1 MLRKKKPA
9 FNTIGQPFGKS
20 GSPKAGGDFIFSV
33 VKGALEEVHPGF
45 TDPYDPEA
53 VSQDLTAFL
62 LKKVDGR
69 DRHLL
74 ETWQSVAAELR
85 LPVHA
90 FNDPS
95 EPEGYYTGG
104 GATIAYRGEVFPS
117 TLSQMPV
124 GIRVNLAYPESKQ
137 CGAMVYLIMHHL
149 MRIWNV
155 PRKRR

>member
-74 ETWQSVAAELR
+74 ETWQSVADVRWETGPREEDRELTR
-85 LPVHA
+85 VPL
-90 FNDPS
+90 DEL
-95 EPEGYYTGG
+95 EPFVWPGEGS
-104 GATIAYRGEVFPS
+104 AA
-117 TLSQMPV
+117 
-124 GIRVNLAYPESKQ
+124 
-137 CGAMVYLIMHHL
+137 
-149 MRIWNV
+149 
-155 PRKRR
+155 